1 MREQGEQEKEMD
13 SNQMN
18 GAANVAYAK
27 ADIITRRNASTPA
40 STVTCAAAT
49 EVQNVVEEEE
59 KTTGITT
66 MAKVTDTETQRVK
79 TKDSDDQKARIKL
92 TEKQLTDKEPR
103 ENHSESKQT
112 ETMEEKAPP
121 TRVPMIPITG
131 AIASHRTMTEGTPTP
146 GEATE

>member
-1 MREQGEQEKEMD
+1 MSEEQEKKMG

-18 GAANVAYAK
+18 GLANAACVK
-27 ADIITRRNASTPA
+27 ADIITRRSASTPA
-40 STVTCAAAT
+40 STVICAAAT
-49 EVQNVVEEEE
+49 EAQNVVEEEGE
-59 KTTGITT
+59 TTGITT

-92 TEKQLTDKEPR
+92 TEKQPTDKEPR

-121 TRVPMIPITG
+121 TRAPMKPI
-131 AIASHRTMTEGTPTP
+131 IS
-146 GEATE
+146 

>member
-1 MREQGEQEKEMD
+1 MSEEQEKKMG

-18 GAANVAYAK
+18 GAANAACVRAG
-27 ADIITRRNASTPA
+27 IITRRSANTPA
-40 STVTCAAAT
+40 STVICAATT
-49 EVQNVVEEEE
+49 EVQNFVEEEE
-59 KTTGITT
+59 KTTGTTT
-66 MAKVTDTETQRVK
+66 MAKVTDTETK
-79 TKDSDDQKARIKL
+79 TKDSDNQKATTKL

-121 TRVPMIPITG
+121 TRAPMIPIIG
-131 AIASHRTMTEGTPTP
+131 AIAFHRTMTEGIPTL

>member
-1 MREQGEQEKEMD
+1 MD

-18 GAANVAYAK
+18 GAGNVACVR
-27 ADIITRRNASTPA
+27 ADITTRRSASTPA
-40 STVTCAAAT
+40 STVICAAAT
-49 EVQNVVEEEE
+49 EAQNVVEEEGE
-59 KTTGITT
+59 TTGITT
-66 MAKVTDTETQRVK
+66 MAKATDTETQRVK

-112 ETMEEKAPP
+112 ETMEEKAPL
-121 TRVPMIPITG
+121 TRAPMIPIIG
-131 AIASHRTMTEGTPTP
+131 AISIHRTMTEEIPIP

>member
-1 MREQGEQEKEMD
+1 MD
-13 SNQMN
+13 SNPMN

-27 ADIITRRNASTPA
+27 ADIITRKNASTPA
-40 STVTCAAAT
+40 STVICAAAT

-59 KTTGITT
+59 KATGITT
-66 MAKVTDTETQRVK
+66 MAKVTDTETK
-79 TKDSDDQKARIKL
+79 TKDSEDQKARIKL

-112 ETMEEKAPP
+112 ETMEEKALL
-121 TRVPMIPITG
+121 TQVLMIPIIG
-131 AIASHRTMTEGTPTP
+131 AIAIHPIMTGEIQTP

>member
-1 MREQGEQEKEMD
+1 MSGEQEKEMD

-18 GAANVAYAK
+18 GAANVACVR
-27 ADIITRRNASTPA
+27 ADITTRRSASTPA
-40 STVTCAAAT
+40 STVICAAAT

-66 MAKVTDTETQRVK
+66 MAKVTDTETK

-121 TRVPMIPITG
+121 TRAPMIPIIG
-131 AIASHRTMTEGTPTP
+131 AIAFHRTMTEGIPTL